1 MPEGDT
7 VLRTARALG
16 RSLEGK
22 RLTSFDSSL
31 PRLAGADLSGR
42 RVEAVE
48 ARGKNLLVRFDDGR
62 ALVTHMRMTGSWH
75 LYRPGEL
82 WKKPARLARAI
93 LETDDAVAVCF
104 SAPVVE
110 LLSARE
116 LDRHPRLRRLGPDV
130 LSAEFDD
137 AEAVRRIKAR
147 PRTAIGEALL
157 FQSAVAGVGNVYKSE
172 TLFLTRMDPFA
183 PVAFFS
189 DAELSAIVAKARELM
204 SANVD
209 GWPRRTGRTRRTRAR
224 GGYWVYGRSGRPCRR
239 CRGPV
244 RMRRQGSA
252 GRSTYWCPACQP
264 SRGSAAA
271 RG

>member
-7 VLRTARALG
+7 VLRVARALG
-16 RSLEGK
+16 RRLEGK
-22 RLTSFDSSL
+22 RLKSFDSSL
-31 PRLAGADLSGR
+31 PRLAGAGISGR

-75 LYRPGEL
+75 LYRPGER

-116 LDRHPRLRRLGPDV
+116 LDRNPRLRRLGPDV
-130 LSAEFDD
+130 LSAEFEA
-137 AEAVRRIKAR
+137 AEAVRRLKAR
-147 PRTAIGEALL
+147 PRTPIGEALL
-157 FQSAVAGVGNVYKSE
+157 FQSAIAGVGNVYKSE
-172 TLFLTRMDPFA
+172 TLFLCGMDPFA

-189 DAELSAIVAKARELM
+189 DSELSGIVSKARELM
-204 SANVD
+204 SANVH
-209 GWPRRTGRTRRTRAR
+209 GWPRRTRPLRAGR
-224 GGYWVYGRSGRPCRR
+224 GYWVYRRSGQPCRR
-239 CRGPV
+239 CGTPL

-264 SRGSAAA
+264 PRGSAAA
-271 RG
+271 HR

>member
-7 VLRTARALG
+7 VLRAARALG

-22 RLTSFDSSL
+22 RLTHFGSSL
-31 PRLAGADLSGR
+31 PRLADANLSGR
-42 RVEAVE
+42 RVQTVE

-75 LYRPGEL
+75 LYRPGEP
-82 WKKPARLARAI
+82 WKKPARLARPV
-93 LETDDAVAVCF
+93 LDTESSVPVRF

-116 LDRHPRLRRLGPDV
+116 LDRNPRLRRLGPDV

-137 AEAVRRIKAR
+137 AEAVRRLKSRA
-147 PRTAIGEALL
+147 RTAIGEALL

-172 TLFLTRMDPFA
+172 TLFLCGMDPFA

-189 DAELSAIVAKARELM
+189 DAELSGIMAKARELM

-209 GWPRRTGRTRRTRAR
+209 GWPRRSAGTRRTRAS
-224 GGYWVYGRSGRPCRR
+224 GGYWVYGRRGRPCRR
-239 CRGPV
+239 CGAPV
-244 RMRRQGSA
+244 KRRRQGSA
-252 GRSTYWCPACQP
+252 GRSTYWCSVCQP
-264 SRGSAAA
+264 PRASR
-271 RG
+271 